1 MEMTSEAAPL
11 TIAVIGLGYVGC
23 VSAGCLGEMGHYVI
37 GVDVNETKVRL
48 INEGL
53 PTIVEKGIA
62 DLIAK
67 HRRARRLSATGDLQ
81 SAAKQSDVC
90 LICVGTPSD
99 RHGKPDLTYM
109 WKVAEEIRA
118 ALAGRERFLT
128 VVVRSTTPP
137 GTCDLIEAILA
148 ESGKRA
154 GEHFAVVSNPEF
166 LREGTS
172 IEDYFHPPYTLLGTS
187 DRTAL
192 SVLTRMYGGIDA
204 PIVETTREIGEM
216 IKYVNNS
223 YHALKV
229 VFANEIGAICRSLGI
244 DPARLMDLFCLD
256 RQLNVSPAYLKPG
269 FAYGG
274 SCLPKD
280 VRAINAIARS
290 RHVETAVLPAI
301 ERSNA
306 MHIDRA
312 IEMIVAEG
320 RVRVGVLGLAF
331 KEGTDDLR
339 ESPIVKLLE
348 RLIGKGYELRIHDRN
363 VEDSLRIGASKE
375 YLETVVPHLI
385 RLMEP
390 DLEEL
395 NRCADL
401 IVVARKNEQ
410 YIEFAKKALPSKI
423 VVDLV
428 GVSEALTDFSNYKGL
443 LW

>member
-48 INEGL
+48 INQGL

-62 DLIAK
+62 DLIAEQ
-67 HRRARRLSATGDLQ
+67 RGARRLSATGDLQ
-81 SAAKQSDVC
+81 SAVKQSDVC

-99 RHGKPDLTYM
+99 LSGKPDLTYM
-109 WKVAEEIRA
+109 WKVAEEIRG
-118 ALAGRERFLT
+118 ALADRERFLT
-128 VVVRSTTPP
+128 VVVRSTTTP
-137 GTCDLIEAILA
+137 GTCDRIEAILA

-192 SVLTRMYGGIDA
+192 AVLARMYSGIDA

-229 VFANEIGAICRSLGI
+229 VFANEIGAICGMLGI
-244 DPARLMDLFCLD
+244 DPHPLMELFCRD
-256 RQLNVSPAYLKPG
+256 RQLNISPAYLKPG

-280 VRAINAIARS
+280 LRAINALARS
-290 RHVETAVLPAI
+290 LNVEVSVLPSV

-306 MHIDRA
+306 SQIDRA
-312 IEMIVAEG
+312 FQLIASVG
-320 RVRVGVLGLAF
+320 RVRVGILGLAF
-331 KEGTDDLR
+331 KSGTDDLR

-348 RLIGKGYELRIHDRN
+348 RLIGKGYEIRIHDRN
-363 VEDSLRIGASKE
+363 VAASRLMGANKE
-375 YLETVVPHLI
+375 YMESTVPHLI
-385 RLMEP
+385 RWMEP
-390 DLEEL
+390 DLAEL
-395 NRCADL
+395 KQFADV
-401 IVVARKNEQ
+401 IVIAQKNDEYLQ
-410 YIEFAKKALPSKI
+410 LMNEVIDTKT

-428 GVSEALTDFSNYKGL
+428 RISDAIPASPNYKGL
-443 LW
+443 VW